1 MMRFRYDRKVLTGD
15 YVRAGFGVALTWGPL
30 LIVEA
35 APIMVY
41 ILGALGGVFAVF
53 GIRTLIRQMTT
64 IEVSEE
70 GIHARGPIGKAVSWD
85 DLNAMKLAYYS
96 TRRDRQRGWMHLTL
110 KGAGNR
116 LGVDSSIDGFEHIA
130 EAALDAATRHNL
142 VLSNVTRSNLD
153 ALGIAPPGD
162 GLPDDHL

>member
-1 MMRFRYDRKVLTGD
+1 MSEHRYETRVLTGD
-15 YVRAGFGVALTWGPL
+15 YIRSSAGVLLTWGPL

-64 IEVSEE
+64 IEVSED
-70 GIHARGPIGKAVSWD
+70 GIHARGPAGKAVLWD
-85 DLNAMKLAYYS
+85 DLNSMKLAYYS
-96 TRRDRQRGWMHLTL
+96 TRRDRQRGWMHLTV
-110 KGAGNR
+110 KDGAKK
-116 LGVDSSIDGFEHIA
+116 LGVDSSISDFDTIA
-130 EAALDAATRHNL
+130 SAALRAATARR
-142 VLSNVTRSNLD
+142 LSLSDVTRSNFE
-153 ALGIAPPGD
+153 ALGLTPDPH